1 MNLKIQH
8 PVSQQP
14 IAIDRGVNKIDSNNV
29 QGYSSTFATFA
40 TQYQPIEAKPSQSM
54 YCLLGNDECSPL
66 CSGYTK
72 NSCNLVAPIPGGP
85 WQVQSAST
93 VQTRLTNQ
101 DYTPAKCPMK

>member
-1 MNLKIQH
+1 MNSRIQH
-8 PVSQQP
+8 PISQQP
-14 IAIDRGVNKIDSNNV
+14 IAIDRGVSQIQSSDV
-29 QGYSSTFATFA
+29 QGYSSTFATFS
-40 TQYQPIEAKPSQSM
+40 TQYQQIESKSSQSM

-93 VQTRLTNQ
+93 VQNRLT
-101 DYTPAKCPMK
+101 

>member
-1 MNLKIQH
+1 MNSKIQQ
-8 PVSQQP
+8 PISQQP
-14 IAIDRGVNKIDSNNV
+14 IAIDRGIYQIQSK
-29 QGYSSTFATFA
+29 FA
-40 TQYQPIEAKPSQSM
+40 TQYQPIEAKLNQSM

-93 VQTRLTNQ
+93 VQNRLTKQ
-101 DYTPAKCPMK
+101 EYTPAKCPMK

>member
-1 MNLKIQH
+1 MNSRIQNPISQE
-8 PVSQQP
+8 PV
-14 IAIDRGVNKIDSNNV
+14 AIDRGVYQIQSNNV
-29 QGYSSTFATFA
+29 QGYSSTFSTFA
-40 TQYQPIEAKPSQSM
+40 TQYQPIDAKPNQSM

-93 VQTRLTNQ
+93 VQNRLTNQ